1 MLNVRV
7 ADLMKLGTA
16 AGTRFR
22 SRRSGPEADLVDR
35 FVDALPIGTPR
46 DCRTTLFREPRL
58 LSGFPDLV
66 AVTWHVPTTQ
76 RWTGARRDIATADL
90 RVLQLLVSGGPA
102 ADADLTR
109 IFGKVPAASLKRL
122 DEAGLVRKR
131 AGTWASRRLKE
142 SFAVRGIVAFEAK
155 ISDWAQA
162 IHQASANRWFASE
175 SYVLVP
181 AVPRRSTLLVQAR
194 QAGVGVWVE
203 GVNTPLQQAPST
215 IEQQPM
221 SFASWLF
228 NEWAWLDASSA
239 PRAKRRTA

>member
-1 MLNVRV
+1 M
-7 ADLMKLGTA
+7 
-16 AGTRFR
+16 
-22 SRRSGPEADLVDR
+22 
-35 FVDALPIGTPR
+35 DALPIGPPR

-66 AVTWHVPTTQ
+66 AVTWHVPTTE
-76 RWTGARRDIATADL
+76 RWAGARREVATADL
-90 RVLQLLVSGGPA
+90 RVLQLLVSSGPA

-109 IFGKVPAASLKRL
+109 LFGKVPAASLGRL
-122 DEAGLVRKR
+122 AAGGLVRKR
-131 AGTWASRRLKE
+131 AGMWASRRLEE

-181 AVPRRSTLLVQAR
+181 AVPRRSTLLAQAKR
-194 QAGVGVWVE
+194 AGVGVWVE
-203 GVNTPLQQAPST
+203 GENTPVQQAPST

-228 NEWAWLDASSA
+228 NEWAWLDASTTLRATRRSA
-239 PRAKRRTA
+239 

>member
-7 ADLMKLGTA
+7 ADLVRLGTA

-22 SRRSGPEADLVDR
+22 SRRSGPESDLVDR

-66 AVTWHVPTTQ
+66 AVTWHVPTTE
-76 RWTGARRDIATADL
+76 RWTGVRREIATADL
-90 RVLQLLVSGGPA
+90 RVLQLLVSSGPA
-102 ADADLTR
+102 SEADLAR
-109 IFGKVPAASLKRL
+109 LFGKIPAVSLSRL
-122 DEAGLVRKR
+122 QAAGLVRKR
-131 AGTWASRRLKE
+131 GGMWASRRLE
-142 SFAVRGIVAFEAK
+142 EAFAVRGIVAFEAK

-162 IHQASANRWFASE
+162 IQQASANRWFASE

-181 AVPRRSTLLVQAR
+181 AVPRRGTLFAQAQR
-194 QAGVGVWVE
+194 AGVGVWVGGE
-203 GVNTPLQQAPST
+203 NTPVQQAPST
-215 IEQQPM
+215 IDRQPM

-228 NEWAWLDASSA
+228 NEWAWLDASPT
-239 PRAKRRTA
+239 PRPKRLTA